1 MNPKDLKYTE
11 THEWAHVEDGI
22 VTIGITAHAIEQ
34 LSDLVFLNLP
44 DVGEPVTAGESFGE
58 IESVKAVSD
67 LKSPCTGAVVEVN
80 DALEDDLS
88 LVGADPYGD
97 GWMIRV
103 RSSDALDALMSASEY
118 ARTITEGA

>member
-1 MNPKDLKYTE
+1 MNPKHLKYTE
-11 THEWAHVEDGI
+11 THEWAHAEDGI

-44 DVGEPVTAGESFGE
+44 DVGESVTAGESFGE
-58 IESVKAVSD
+58 VESVKAVSD
-67 LKSPCTGAVVEVN
+67 LKSPCTGEVVEVN
-80 DALEDDLS
+80 VALEDDLS
-88 LVGADPYGD
+88 LVGSDPYGD

-103 RSSDALDALMSASEY
+103 RSDDALDALMSASEY